1 MLYLIIE
8 LDLHT
13 IIVQK
18 ASYTTNQIW
27 IQSFDLLDRLPS
39 PRLRSPVYPI
49 KIMLQLNCS
58 THLSWVRFVFTFDYD
73 QEVSHSLQKCLTHF
87 IYTNHVQNAS
97 YTTDQIW
104 ISELWSPRQIAFTT
118 AEEPS
123 LPHKNK
129 VRIEL
134 YYTF

>member
-18 ASYTTNQIW
+18 
-27 IQSFDLLDRLPS
+27 
-39 PRLRSPVYPI
+39 
-49 KIMLQLNCS
+49 
-58 THLSWVRFVFTFDYD
+58 
-73 QEVSHSLQKCLTHF
+73 
-87 IYTNHVQNAS
+87 AS

-118 AEEPS
+118 AEESS
-123 LPHKNK
+123 LPHKNNIS
-129 VRIEL
+129 VEL
-134 YYTF
+134 QYTFELS